1 MAVVVD
7 EFGGMMGIITIED
20 VLEEIFGE
28 IYDESD
34 GEEEIPIMTETGSYD
49 IDGSMN
55 IYDMFDLIG
64 FEDKDFES
72 EYTTVGGWTTEMLD
86 RFPVAGDSFDFENL
100 TVSVLEAEA
109 MRVVKVRV
117 DVHRKKELKED
128 STGDR

>member
-20 VLEEIFGE
+20 ILEEIFGE

-34 GEEEIPIMTETGSYD
+34 CEEEIPVKTETEALIST
-49 IDGSMN
+49 GSMN
-55 IYDMFDLIG
+55 IYDMFELIG
-64 FEDKDFES
+64 FDDRNFES
-72 EYTTVGGWTTEMLD
+72 EYTTVGGWITEMLD
-86 RFPVAGDSFDFENL
+86 RFPVAGDSFDYENL

-117 DVHRKKELKED
+117 DVREKKQEEE
-128 STGDR
+128 S